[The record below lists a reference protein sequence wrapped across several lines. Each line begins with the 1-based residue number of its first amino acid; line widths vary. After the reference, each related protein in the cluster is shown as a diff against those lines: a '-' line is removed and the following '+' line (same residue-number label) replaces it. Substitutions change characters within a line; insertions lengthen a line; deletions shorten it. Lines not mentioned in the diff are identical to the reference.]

1 MKNINKKKIIQKLNT
16 DGLVVIPKLF
26 SKQFC
31 KFIVEYLNNKNS
43 KINLPFSKVPWGYGN
58 LINDNNFKKFSN
70 NKLINS
76 ICTEFSL
83 NDYEF
88 NHLMVHNKAP
98 WIGAG
103 IEWHQEVFNINSY
116 APGYKA
122 KDWKN
127 FLQIYVPLEKQDLE
141 NGCLKFIPKSHK
153 FGLLKHEDM
162 VGDNFTHKR
171 RVPFD
176 IMKKIYG
183 KNGIVNCILN
193 PGDVI
198 IFNHLIVHG
207 SATNAGPRSR
217 KAIVLQARSKI
228 KEKNMKIFDKETKY
242 RKKFVK
248 NSLTKI
254 ISNLRKKNLYSDMK
268 RKKS

>member
-1 MKNINKKKIIQKLNT
+1 MKSISQKKILQKLNT

-26 SKQFC
+26 SKKIC
-31 KFIVEYLNNKNS
+31 KFIVEYLNNKDS

-58 LINDNNFKKFSN
+58 LINDDNFRKFSD

-76 ICTEFSL
+76 ICAKFFL

-103 IEWHQEVFNINSY
+103 IEWHQEVFNIKSY

-176 IMKKIYG
+176 VMKKIYN

-207 SATNAGPRSR
+207 SATNTGPRSR

-228 KEKNMKIFDKETKY
+228 KRKNMKIFDRETKF
-242 RKKFVK
+242 RKNFVQ
-248 NSLTKI
+248 NSLTEI
-254 ISNLRKKNLYSDMK
+254 ISNISKKNLYSDMK

>member
-1 MKNINKKKIIQKLNT
+1 M
-16 DGLVVIPKLF
+16 
-26 SKQFC
+26 
-31 KFIVEYLNNKNS
+31 E
-43 KINLPFSKVPWGYGN
+43 
-58 LINDNNFKKFSN
+58 
-70 NKLINS
+70 
-76 ICTEFSL
+76 
-83 NDYEF
+83 
-88 NHLMVHNKAP
+88 
-98 WIGAG
+98 
-103 IEWHQEVFNINSY
+103 
-116 APGYKA
+116 
-122 KDWKN
+122 N

-153 FGLLKHEDM
+153 FGVLKHEDM

-207 SATNAGPRSR
+207 SATNTGPRSR

-242 RKKFVK
+242 RKKFVE